1 MFDKEAI
8 QALQQGE
15 SITTASDSVIAAL
28 STSASVVA
36 LPSDFHLHSL
46 ESYRPTRRRA
56 RATVSTRFTAPFAD
70 YVAAYAEAGAAV
82 FVDPASLSATAVLDL
97 GTTEEPGHADHKA
110 VLEPIRTAAYAALLA
125 ASSKPLTQQELAEFF
140 EDWTGQ
146 VQFFNDAGDISPKQA
161 VAAVRRITIE
171 ALQKVES
178 EEQSLSANRSAFE
191 SVSATSK
198 EPIPTTIYFK
208 AQPYADLSERTFILR
223 LNVLTGEKTPRLRLR
238 IQKAEL
244 HDEEIAA
251 EFVLKLGDVLG
262 ATLPVLVGKYN
273 KVL

>member
-8 QALQQGE
+8 QTLQEGE
-15 SITTASDSVIAAL
+15 SITAASGAVLAAL
-28 STSASVVA
+28 GTTASVVA
-36 LPSDFHLHSL
+36 LPADFQLHSL
-46 ESYRPTRRRA
+46 ESYQPTRRRA
-56 RATVSTRFTAPFAD
+56 RATVSTRFIAPFAE
-70 YVAAYAEAGAAV
+70 YATTYAEAGAAV
-82 FVDPASLSATAVLDL
+82 FVDPVSLSATAVLDL

-110 VLEPIRTAAYAALLA
+110 VLEPARTAAYAALLA

-198 EPIPTTIYFK
+198 EPLPTTIYFK
-208 AQPYADLSERTFILR
+208 TQPYADLSERTFVLR
-223 LNVLTGEKTPRLRLR
+223 LSVLTGEKTPRLRLR

-251 EFVLKLGDVLG
+251 EFGVKLVDALG
-262 ATLPVLVGKYN
+262 ATLPVLIGKYN
-273 KVL
+273 KAS

>member
-8 QALQQGE
+8 QALQEGE
-15 SITTASDSVIAAL
+15 SITAASTAVQAALGATASVAAL
-28 STSASVVA
+28 
-36 LPSDFHLHSL
+36 PNDFQLHSL
-46 ESYRPTRRRA
+46 ESYQPTRRRA
-56 RATVSTRFTAPFAD
+56 RATVSTRFIAPFAV
-70 YVAAYAEAGAAV
+70 YAKAYATAGAAV
-82 FVDPASLSATAVLDL
+82 FIDPANLSATAVLDL
-97 GTTEEPGHADHKA
+97 GTVEEPGHADHKA
-110 VLEPIRTAAYAALLA
+110 VLEPARTAAYAALLA

-146 VQFFNDAGDISPKQA
+146 VQFFNEAGDISPKQA

-198 EPIPTTIYFK
+198 EPLPTTIYFK
-208 AQPYADLSERTFILR
+208 TQPYADLAERTFVLR
-223 LNVLTGEKTPRLRLR
+223 LSVLTGEKTPRLRLR

-244 HDEEIAA
+244 HDEEIATDFGA
-251 EFVLKLGDVLG
+251 KLTATLG
-262 ATLPVLVGKYN
+262 ETLPVLIGKYA
-273 KVL
+273 KAS